1 MRNDQPSENNT
12 QTQTYECHNQRATKK
27 NVWTWVVIVVNGIFV
42 VLVLIEIF
50 YILLLTCKEIQE
62 VHLKTFHST
71 LFTLDHTPVFNRNS
85 KGINN
90 HRCNSNNHRSR
101 PWKTI
106 SLQKE
111 NWQFRDLQSSFR
123 PINPGK
129 GTLLDSCLEFF
140 VSLQNFPSNFTRK
153 LMENISH
160 KLKLTSATIK
170 EQRTKTSGL
179 RRERCKWNF
188 CASCFDEDFL
198 HLITCNETGS

>member
-1 MRNDQPSENNT
+1 MTSHLRITHKLKRTSVTIKEL
-12 QTQTYECHNQRATKK
+12 RRKI
-27 NVWTWVVIVVNGIFV
+27 VWTWVVIVVNGIFV

-50 YILLLTCKEIQE
+50 SILLLTCKEIQE

-140 VSLQNFPSNFTRK
+140 VSLQNFPSNFTKK
-153 LMENISH
+153 LMENNQQVYITQTQTYECH
-160 KLKLTSATIK
+160 NQRATYK
-170 EQRTKTSGL
+170 
-179 RRERCKWNF
+179 NF
-188 CASCFDEDFL
+188 W
-198 HLITCNETGS
+198 ITPWTL

>member
-1 MRNDQPSENNT
+1 M
-12 QTQTYECHNQRATKK
+12 
-27 NVWTWVVIVVNGIFV
+27 

-106 SLQKE
+106 SLKKE
-111 NWQFRDLQSSFR
+111 TWQFRDLQSSFR

-140 VSLQNFPSNFTRK
+140 VSLPNFPSKFTRK
-153 LMENISH
+153 LMENNQPVYITQTQTYECH
-160 KLKLTSATIK
+160 NQRATYKNFSVDYAVNVVNGIFALLVLMK
-170 EQRTKTSGL
+170 IFYILSRVMKQEGSGRL
-179 RRERCKWNF
+179 PIL
-188 CASCFDEDFL
+188 CF
-198 HLITCNETGS
+198 SP